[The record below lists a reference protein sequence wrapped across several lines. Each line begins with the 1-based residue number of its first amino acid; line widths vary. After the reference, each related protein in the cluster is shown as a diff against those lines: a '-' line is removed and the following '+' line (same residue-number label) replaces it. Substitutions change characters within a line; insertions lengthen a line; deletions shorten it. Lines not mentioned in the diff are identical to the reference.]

1 MKNILDG
8 VNIWLDFGEENI
20 SELENFTIT
29 ITLVKSLALSY
40 KVKNAL
46 LAIPSLEKWKQCL
59 SKICILFFI
68 GTYL

>member
-1 MKNILDG
+1 MSEMKNILDG

-20 SELENFTIT
+20 SELENFTIA

-46 LAIPSLEKWKQCL
+46 LAIPSLEK
-59 SKICILFFI
+59 
-68 GTYL
+68 